1 MIKKVIGIMVIFGV
15 VLIGGGGAISIAIK
29 AMVGGG
35 VSESYIYPIYGGIIL
50 LAGLIVGCTCII
62 IDEIKKIHK

>member
-62 IDEIKKIHK
+62 IDEINKIHK

>member
-1 MIKKVIGIMVIFGV
+1 MLKKVFGIMVLFGIV
-15 VLIGGGGAISIAIK
+15 MIGGGGAISMAIK
-29 AMVGGG
+29 AMVGG

-62 IDEIKKIHK
+62 VDEIKKINK

>member
-1 MIKKVIGIMVIFGV
+1 MLKKVFGIMVLFGIV
-15 VLIGGGGAISIAIK
+15 MIGGGGAISMAIK

-35 VSESYIYPIYGGIIL
+35 VSESYIYTIYGGIIL

-62 IDEIKKIHK
+62 VDEIKKINK

>member
-1 MIKKVIGIMVIFGV
+1 MLKKVFGIMVLFGIV
-15 VLIGGGGAISIAIK
+15 MIGGGGAISMAIK

-50 LAGLIVGCTCII
+50 LAGLIVGCTCQ
-62 IDEIKKIHK
+62 